1 MKETAIDRVL
11 GELQKIKDFVALLDL
26 AEKQNCDLIDIL
38 KKMEDEQ
45 MDILHEFEMDKFY
58 RTEGHRKALRL
69 KKIRQERR
77 VIKDTLELWSPL
89 KEFAKSHRRI
99 KAELREMIEDIED
112 ITKEQKKRIYTPR
125 IDTESVVAGKH
136 FEPKKMDIPGRIR
149 ATKNAKKAI

>member
-1 MKETAIDRVL
+1 MKETAIDRIMN
-11 GELQKIKDFVALLDL
+11 EMQKIKVFIALLDL

-77 VIKDTLELWSPL
+77 VIKDTLEIWNPL
-89 KEFAKSHRRI
+89 KEFAKGHRRI
-99 KAELREMIEDIED
+99 KSELRDLIEDIEA
-112 ITKEQKKRIYTPR
+112 IAKEQKKRVYTPR
-125 IDTESVVAGKH
+125 INTQSSIAGKH
-136 FEPKKMDIPGRIR
+136 FEPEKIDIPEKIN
-149 ATKNAKKAI
+149 AVKNTKKIG